1 MLVEDD
7 EEELIIHTTL
17 KIYLS
22 YKLCHENYVIKFH

>member
-1 MLVEDD
+1 MLGDDD
-7 EEELIIHTTL
+7 EEDHTIYTTL